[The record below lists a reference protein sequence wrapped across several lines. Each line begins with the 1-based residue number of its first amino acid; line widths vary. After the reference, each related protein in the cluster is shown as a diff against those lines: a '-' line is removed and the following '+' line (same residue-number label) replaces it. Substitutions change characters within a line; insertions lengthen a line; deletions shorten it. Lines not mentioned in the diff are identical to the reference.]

1 MIRRPPRSTL
11 FPYTTLFRSA
21 GLGWPWRC
29 LLGFGLGEVGGER
42 VELRLPVAAVP
53 LDPAGRLFH
62 GAGDQPAAAHPAMLG
77 VSHEP
82 RALEHAQVLVNA
94 GERDG
99 EGARQLGDPRLAPR
113 EAGEDRA
120 PRGVGERGAGGIDRV
135 PFILNHVVK

>member
-53 LDPAGRLFH
+53 LDPAGRLSH
-62 GAGDQPAAAHPAMLG
+62 GAGDQPAATHPAMLG
-77 VSHEP
+77 VSHES

-94 GERDG
+94 GERDC
-99 EGARQLGDPRLAPR
+99 EGARQLRDRRLAPP
-113 EAGEDRA
+113 EAGA
-120 PRGVGERGAGGIDRV
+120 GRGPPGGGEAGDG
-135 PFILNHVVK
+135 